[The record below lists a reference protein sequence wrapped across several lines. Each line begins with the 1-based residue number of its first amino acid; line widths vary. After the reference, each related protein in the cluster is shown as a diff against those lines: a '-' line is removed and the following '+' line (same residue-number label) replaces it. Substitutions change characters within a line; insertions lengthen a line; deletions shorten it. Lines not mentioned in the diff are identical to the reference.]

1 MKAIIVDD
9 EFLAREELKYFIQN
23 YSKINIVS
31 EFSDGIEVLK
41 FIQNNE
47 IDIIFLDINIPS
59 LDGVLLAKSIIKFT
73 KKPYIVFITAYKEH
87 AVEAFEVEA
96 FDYILKPYSESRIV
110 SMLKKVENAYNSTK
124 NNLPKNI
131 MSNKINLWKN
141 EKIIVSDINDIY
153 YCVARERIT
162 YVYIKNEEYSVNLSI
177 SDFYEKLPKD
187 IFFKCHR
194 SYIVNI
200 NKIREII
207 PWFNSTYN
215 LKLQDIDYEIPVS
228 RSNVK
233 EFKQLMNI

>member
-23 YSKINIVS
+23 YSKIDIVS
-31 EFSDGIEVLK
+31 EFTDGIEVLK

-47 IDIIFLDINIPS
+47 IDVIFLDINIPS
-59 LDGVLLAKSIIKFT
+59 LDGVLLAKSISKFT

-110 SMLKKVENAYNSTK
+110 SMLKKLENLDNNSK
-124 NNLPKNI
+124 SNSPKHSI
-131 MSNKINLWKN
+131 SNKINLWKN
-141 EKIIVSDINDIY
+141 EKIIVVDINDIY

-162 YVYIKNEEYSVNLSI
+162 YVFTKNEEYSVNLSI
-177 SDFYEKLPKD
+177 SDFYEKLSKD
-187 IFFKCHR
+187 IFFRCHR
-194 SYIVNI
+194 SYIVNV

-215 LKLQDIDYEIPVS
+215 LKLQDIDYEVPVS

-233 EFKQLMNI
+233 EFKQLMHI

>member
-23 YSKINIVS
+23 YSKIDIVS

-59 LDGVLLAKSIIKFT
+59 LDGVLLAKSISKFT

-110 SMLKKVENAYNSTK
+110 SMLKKLESVDNNIK
-124 NNLPKNI
+124 NNSPKNSI
-131 MSNKINLWKN
+131 SNKINLWKN
-141 EKIIVSDINDIY
+141 EKIIVVDINDIY
-153 YCVARERIT
+153 YCVAKERIT
-162 YVYIKNEEYSVNLSI
+162 YVFTKNEEYSVNLCI

-215 LKLQDIDYEIPVS
+215 LKLQDIDYEVPVS